1 MMRLAQRLIRPG
13 ESPSDQPVRKRLG
26 TFASAVGIGTNILLS
41 LTKVIIGTL
50 TGSLAVTADAVNN
63 LSDAAGSIVSLI
75 SVRVAQKPI
84 DREHPFGHGRIEYL
98 GALGVG
104 ALILVM
110 GLELLKSG
118 VSGIIT
124 PQAMHF
130 AWVPFLI
137 LLFSIAVKGAL
148 FFFYRDVGRLIDADS
163 LKAASRDSLSDVL
176 ATSAVALSM
185 VIGQFTAFP
194 VDGVMSIIVALLV
207 LKTGFEVV
215 RDQMDTLMGA
225 KTNPELGRQI
235 IAMLNQYDE
244 ILGTH
249 DLTGHGHGTDCALI
263 AGLLG
268 MQPDDLRIPGS
279 FAVAAE
285 QGLTFSFRN
294 VQLRNAHPNTARLQ
308 LTGAKGRT
316 LDIVAESIGGG
327 RIRIR
332 SIDGIETNFS
342 GEHNTLIV
350 HNQDTPGH
358 VAAVTAALMQRHV
371 NIATMQL
378 YRSEQGG
385 YAVMILECDQPIPK
399 DIEQWLSH
407 IEGIQK
413 ITIFNQEEPV

>member
-1 MMRLAQRLIRPG
+1 MRLF
-13 ESPSDQPVRKRLG
+13 D
-26 TFASAVGIGTNILLS
+26 
-41 LTKVIIGTL
+41 
-50 TGSLAVTADAVNN
+50 
-63 LSDAAGSIVSLI
+63 
-75 SVRVAQKPI
+75 
-84 DREHPFGHGRIEYL
+84 
-98 GALGVG
+98 
-104 ALILVM
+104 
-110 GLELLKSG
+110 
-118 VSGIIT
+118 
-124 PQAMHF
+124 
-130 AWVPFLI
+130 
-137 LLFSIAVKGAL
+137 
-148 FFFYRDVGRLIDADS
+148 
-163 LKAASRDSLSDVL
+163 
-176 ATSAVALSM
+176 
-185 VIGQFTAFP
+185 
-194 VDGVMSIIVALLV
+194 
-207 LKTGFEVV
+207 
-215 RDQMDTLMGA
+215 
-225 KTNPELGRQI
+225 
-235 IAMLNQYDE
+235 
-244 ILGTH
+244 ILGPVMVGPSSSHTAGAVRIG
-249 DLTGHGHGTDCALI
+249 LTARK
-263 AGLLG
+263 LLG
-268 MQPDDLRIPGS
+268 DRPVHADISLHGS

-316 LDIVAESIGGG
+316 LDIVAESVGGG